1 MRVDGVGYSPAA
13 LAEGLAAGDAGGPQ
27 AGRAFMDYLNE
38 AVQDVSDLQARA
50 AALQQAF
57 ARGEYENVHEVIIA
71 AQEAGIALDLV
82 LAIRNQVV
90 RAYEEIMRMQM

>member
-1 MRVDGVGYSPAA
+1 MRVDAIGYSPPVAVRGLSEGETGAA
-13 LAEGLAAGDAGGPQ
+13 Q
-27 AGRAFMDYLNE
+27 AGRAFMEYLND
-38 AVQDVSDLQARA
+38 AIRDVSDMQTRA
-50 AALQQAF
+50 AELQQAF

-90 RAYEEIMRMQM
+90 RAYEEIMRMQI

>member
-27 AGRAFMDYLNE
+27 AGRAFM
-38 AVQDVSDLQARA
+38 A

>member
-1 MRVDGVGYSPAA
+1 MRVDGIGYSPPAA
-13 LAEGLAAGDAGGPQ
+13 MQGLAPVETGGAQ
-27 AGRAFMDYLNE
+27 AGRAFMDYLSE
-38 AVQDVSDLQARA
+38 AVQDVSDMQARA

-82 LAIRNQVV
+82 LAIRNQVI
-90 RAYEEIMRMQM
+90 RAYEEIMRMQI